1 MSSEEFI
8 DLALR
13 VTEGSA
19 TPAERARFDAALAE
33 QPERRAEWL
42 ALRRELQATR
52 DAAADAA
59 DLAGPTEAI
68 PLGQQARLLGNDD
81 TSPRRPRP
89 ARWLAWSVAAAAGLA
104 AVFWFAAQKTLPV
117 SGPASDLPRL
127 AFLVPQG
134 GPITLTAG
142 GRTWKSDLPV
152 ALSGG
157 EIASIPEGHPA
168 LLLTPDGAIK
178 NVHGQYATAP
188 LPSPRTG
195 DTLRWFTLPLA
206 QLNTLPTLTRGSTE
220 IRILSPQGATA
231 HVTPPL
237 VWLAEPGRTYT
248 VELKDSLQPAAP
260 AARAENVVPPLTVRQ
275 LGAAPLQPE
284 GIYELTVME
293 TGRPASATRARFMV
307 VPALPRPNASTGPAA
322 DLVAAFQALA
332 ASPART
338 GDARLLL
345 QTLPP
350 EWRDS
355 ELGRRLSSALGTP

>member
-42 ALRRELQATR
+42 ALRRELQAAH
-52 DAAADAA
+52 DATADAA
-59 DLAGPTEAI
+59 DLAGPTETI
-68 PLGQQARLLGNDD
+68 PLGQQARLLGSSSA
-81 TSPRRPRP
+81 SPIRPRST
-89 ARWLAWSVAAAAGLA
+89 RWLAWSAAAAAGLA
-104 AVFWFAAQKTLPV
+104 AVFWFSAQKTLPV
-117 SGPASDLPRL
+117 PGPAGDTPRL

-168 LLLTPDGAIK
+168 LLLTPDGAVK
-178 NVHGQYATAP
+178 TVSGRYAAAS
-188 LPSPRTG
+188 LPSART
-195 DTLRWFTLPLA
+195 DATLRWFTLPLA
-206 QLNTLPTLTRGSTE
+206 QLSTLPALTRGSTE
-220 IRILSPQGATA
+220 IRILSPQGATTLA
-231 HVTPPL
+231 APPL
-237 VWLAEPGRTYT
+237 VWLAEPGRTYA
-248 VELKDSLQPAAP
+248 VELKNSLQPSAP
-260 AARAENVVPPLTVRQ
+260 AARAENVVPPLTLRQ

-284 GIYELTVME
+284 GIYELTIME
-293 TGRPASATRARFMV
+293 TGRPATAPRARFMV
-307 VPALPRPNASTGPAA
+307 VPALPRPSASTGPAA
-322 DLVAAFQALA
+322 DLAAAFQALA

-345 QTLPP
+345 QALPP

-355 ELGRRLSSALGTP
+355 ELGRRLSSALNAP